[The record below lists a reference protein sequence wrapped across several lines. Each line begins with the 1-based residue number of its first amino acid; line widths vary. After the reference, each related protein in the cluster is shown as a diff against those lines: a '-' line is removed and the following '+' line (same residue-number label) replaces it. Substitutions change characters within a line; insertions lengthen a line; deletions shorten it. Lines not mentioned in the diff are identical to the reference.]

1 MAKKSGSLGNALWSL
16 PWILKVLV
24 AIFFDFVFGICRFID
39 GILEGNILKILI
51 GFLWIWYG
59 LFIGWLVDIICC
71 LINRRPWLL

>member
-1 MAKKSGSLGNALWSL
+1 MSKKSGRLGNAIWTL

-24 AIFFDFVFGICRFID
+24 AIFFDFVLGICRFID

-59 LFIGWLVDIICC
+59 LFIGWLIDVICC